1 MIGKYEKV
9 IVELGSGD
17 GRLLKNLVRHET
29 SSNVLAIGIESDTS
43 QYKKS
48 CDFIERC
55 NVHFINN
62 SFEVL
67 LPDFPDESIDKIISV
82 LPAPRYIDNDFQ
94 ELWVPFYQIVL
105 KKLKETG
112 SLILVTELTDDLFQ
126 PVSTSALVAWKCWLE
141 SVFISIGFKLRTIDG
156 VQSNF
161 SSHYLDQFKGDPDR
175 IKIVTLIMRKIN
187 YKLLKKYGGVILNY
201 D

>member
-1 MIGKYEKV
+1 MIQRDLSIISKYEKV

-17 GRLLKNLVRHET
+17 GRLLKKLVGDET
-29 SSNVLAIGIESDTS
+29 SRNILAIGIELDTS
-43 QYKKS
+43 QYEKS
-48 CDFIERC
+48 CDLIEK
-55 NVHFINN
+55 NNMHFINN

-67 LPDFPDESIDKIISV
+67 LPDFPDESIDSIISV

-105 KKLKETG
+105 QKLKETG

-126 PVSTSALVAWKCWLE
+126 PVSASDFVAWKYWLE

-156 VQSNF
+156 VPSNF
-161 SSHYLDQFKGDPDR
+161 SSQFLDQFKGDPER
-175 IKIVTLIMRKIN
+175 IKIVTLIMRKN
-187 YKLLKKYGGVILNY
+187 
-201 D
+201 

>member
-1 MIGKYEKV
+1 LIQRDLSIISKYEKV

-17 GRLLKNLVRHET
+17 GRLLNKLVGDET
-29 SSNVLAIGIESDTS
+29 SRSILAIGIELDTS
-43 QYKKS
+43 QYEKS
-48 CDFIERC
+48 CDLIEK
-55 NVHFINN
+55 NNMHFINN

-67 LPDFPDESIDKIISV
+67 LPDFPDESIDSIISV

-105 KKLKETG
+105 QKLKGTG

-126 PVSTSALVAWKCWLE
+126 PVSASDFVAWKCWLE

-156 VQSNF
+156 VPSNF
-161 SSHYLDQFKGDPDR
+161 SSQFLDQFKGDPER
-175 IKIVTLIMRKIN
+175 IKIVTLIMRKN
-187 YKLLKKYGGVILNY
+187 
-201 D
+201 

>member
-1 MIGKYEKV
+1 LIQRDLSIISKYEKV

-17 GRLLKNLVRHET
+17 GRLLKKLVEDET
-29 SSNVLAIGIESDTS
+29 SRNTLAIGIELDTS
-43 QYKKS
+43 QYEKS
-48 CDFIERC
+48 CDLIEK
-55 NVHFINN
+55 NNMHFINN

-67 LPDFPDESIDKIISV
+67 LPDFPDESIDSIISV

-126 PVSTSALVAWKCWLE
+126 PVSASDFVVWKYWLE

-156 VQSNF
+156 VPSNF
-161 SSHYLDQFKGDPDR
+161 SSQFLDQFKGDPER
-175 IKIVTLIMRKIN
+175 IKIVTLIMRKN
-187 YKLLKKYGGVILNY
+187 
-201 D
+201 